1 MKKIICG
8 ILLLCFSSALAQS
21 FSLKSGEGTFY
32 DSIAGTDSGNCSIFI
47 PANDFMYCALN
58 TIDYNNSNACG
69 GYIEVFGPKGSVVL
83 QVVDRCPE
91 CKEGDVDMTEQAF
104 AIIDEPIN
112 GRIPITWKFIESPK
126 EENIAIKFKEG
137 SSKYH
142 VEVQLSQIRYPIT
155 TLEYLDN
162 GTWVTMERRLYNF
175 FVEPKGIESP
185 MDLRVT
191 SVTGDQLI
199 FEDINLVIGSQ
210 DTVKQ
215 FTQVD
220 DATLSIA
227 NTVYRDVQNST
238 VLYPNPFNDK
248 LNLEGKE
255 NVNWRLYDTQGKL
268 LFSGNH
274 FPIENRL
281 KELPVGMYYLILVDS
296 KKVIK
301 VSKSSF

>member
-1 MKKIICG
+1 MKKIVHF
-8 ILLLCFSSALAQS
+8 LVFLCFCSAFAQS

-32 DSIAGTDSGNCSIFI
+32 DSIAGTASGNCGIFI

-58 TIDYNNSNACG
+58 TIDYNNANACG

-83 QVVDRCPE
+83 HVVDRCPE

-112 GRIPITWKFIESPK
+112 GRIPITWKFVENPK
-126 EENIAIKFKEG
+126 EENVVIKFKEG

-162 GTWVTMERRLYNF
+162 GVWITMERKLYNF

-185 MDLRVT
+185 MSLRAT

-199 FEDINLVIGSQ
+199 FENIDLIIGSQ
-210 DTVKQ
+210 DSGKQ
-215 FTQVD
+215 FSPVD
-220 DATLSIA
+220 EANLSTFDVSFQ
-227 NTVYRDVQNST
+227 NTKRNN
-238 VLYPNPFNDK
+238 VLYPNPF
-248 LNLEGKE
+248 
-255 NVNWRLYDTQGKL
+255 VNELHINGNESTKWSLYDSQGRII
-268 LFSGNH
+268 FSGDH
-274 FPIENRL
+274 FPIQNRL
-281 KELPVGMYYLILVDS
+281 KFLPKGIYYLFLEDA
-296 KKVIK
+296 KKTIK
-301 VSKSSF
+301 ISKSNS